1 MPGPLD
7 MQRNQMAQNMAGA
20 PASGGLQPQM
30 GPPVPPPQMGGQQ
43 PPGAQSMGGG
53 QSQVKPLLDQALQII
68 VQGNPADL
76 QALGE
81 FMAQIQ
87 SMVERHNAM
96 GQGTA
101 QSAPAPPATPIP

>member
-7 MQRNQMAQNMAGA
+7 MQRNQMMQDMTAA
-20 PASGGLQPQM
+20 PGGLQTQM
-30 GPPVPPPQMGGQQ
+30 GSPPPQMGGQQ

-53 QSQVKPLLDQALQII
+53 TSQVKPLLDQALQII

-81 FMAQIQ
+81 FMTRIQ
-87 SMVERHNAM
+87 QLVERHNAM

-101 QSAPAPPATPIP
+101 QSAPAPPAQPIP